1 MEILMAWRNVW
12 RNPRRTILT
21 ILAIAF
27 ACLVLI
33 FMLSL
38 QVGTYEVMIN
48 ASVKTRTGHIQVIK
62 KGYNKDHKI
71 RQVVDN
77 PESVAKLLDQTPHV
91 TAYTFRANA
100 FALLSSDLRTCSGL
114 ITGVDPERES
124 KMSNIVHTMRKGRFL
139 KPSDT
144 NMAVIGAL
152 LAKNL
157 KVNVG
162 DEVVALGS
170 AMDGSVAATVLKV
183 AGIFSSGMD
192 DYDRSAIQVPLPHFQ
207 DVFYMGTAVH
217 EVVVACDSLWH
228 VGRVKESLAA
238 ALHPKPP
245 AEPTGPD
252 ADQGLVCLSWDEL
265 TPGLIQSIQMDL
277 GGGLIFYAILLVMV
291 AFSIMNTFVMAVFER
306 TRELG
311 TLLAIG
317 AGPGRLSKM
326 LVLESAFLT
335 LWGITLGILAGCI
348 LTLWFQHTGIP
359 LGGAEGML
367 KQYGI
372 PGLIRPRLTLATALS
387 GPALV
392 FFITLLTALY
402 PALKVRMLTPVD
414 AMRAV

>member
-1 MEILMAWRNVW
+1 MAWRNVW

-33 FMLSL
+33 FMLSV

-71 RQVVDN
+71 RQVVSD
-77 PESVAKLLDQTPHV
+77 PESIAKILDQTPHV
-91 TAYTFRANA
+91 TAHTFRANA
-100 FALLSSDLRTCSGL
+100 FALLSSDLRTCAGL

-124 KMSNIVHTMRKGRFL
+124 KISNIVHTMRKGRFL

-144 NMAVIGAL
+144 NTAVLGAL

-192 DYDRSAIQVPLPHFQ
+192 DYDRSAIQIPLPHFQ
-207 DVFYMGTAVH
+207 EVFYMENAVH
-217 EVVVACDSLWH
+217 EVVVTCDSLWH
-228 VGRVKESLAA
+228 VSRVKESLAA

-245 AEPTGPD
+245 AEPTGQD

-335 LWGITLGILAGCI
+335 LWGITLGILAGCV
-348 LTLWFQHTGIP
+348 LTFWFQHTGIP

-392 FFITLLTALY
+392 FIITTLTALY
-402 PALKVRMLTPVD
+402 PALKVRRLTPVD